1 MEIITK
7 QVEEV
12 EIGTLKYGEVCRSA
26 SGRILMKVA
35 CGDYIKDDGSVFDTT
50 IIDLEEGYID
60 RISHKAKVRPIR
72 LVAREE

>member
-7 QVEEV
+7 QVKEV
-12 EIGTLKYGEVCRSA
+12 EISTLKYGDVCKSA

-35 CGDYIKDDGSVFDTT
+35 SSGYIKDDDSTFDTT
-50 IIDLEEGYID
+50 IIDLEEGYVD
-60 RISHKAKVRPIR
+60 RISHKAMVTPIR